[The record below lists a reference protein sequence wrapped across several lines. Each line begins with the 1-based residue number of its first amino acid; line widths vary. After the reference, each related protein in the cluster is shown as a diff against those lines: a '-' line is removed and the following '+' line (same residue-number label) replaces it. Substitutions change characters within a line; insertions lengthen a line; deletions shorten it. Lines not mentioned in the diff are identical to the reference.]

1 PRQLAS
7 PGAAIRGAAYS
18 LSRLWTHGSWH
29 RAHSL
34 DSRLPAL
41 GSSRILFRRRM
52 QAPNISLCSDRC
64 KTDYA
69 GVEQPG
75 GTLRFSAVFSRCRGD
90 AANLVLLLGF
100 FGTRARRAGSPHD
113 ISITR

>member
-1 PRQLAS
+1 
-7 PGAAIRGAAYS
+7 
-18 LSRLWTHGSWH
+18 
-29 RAHSL
+29 
-34 DSRLPAL
+34 
-41 GSSRILFRRRM
+41 M

-113 ISITR
+113 ISITRQVRLHSQSILAPQGSHYSTSRSRPTTPARARHSSSL